1 MGVKQDTAL
10 FWYKLAK
17 SLTILSLV
25 AVITMGFGSFM
36 FPGTYIKKRG
46 NHVAFLSYTTTL

>member
-36 FPGTYIKKRG
+36 FPGTYIKRG
-46 NHVAFLSYTTTL
+46 NYITRLSYTPSL